1 LERQLNFARNVAVD
15 DDSFEEQAMPRV
27 QYYRDLCFAQYH
39 AVFNTED
46 DIDVEEQASAAERQA
61 YQFSR
66 DIRPRLLEKK
76 LPEQLRDHSSK
87 EPDKGICD
95 AVLVIPCPDATTA
108 TLQGAHG
115 RKAQGRS
122 LKASVLVHGKPDKQE
137 VTGPA
142 RQSQAPS
149 THALQLEGQ
158 LTQEQKAKLQN
169 VYFVHPDRAGVTN
182 GASEDN
188 TLSDASKQDLLLP
201 VLLIEYKKKNES
213 TIGKAMNQMKT
224 YLVSSIHF
232 LDALG
237 ITDQPVFGLVV
248 NGRLG
253 AVTMAWRRN
262 KARIAFV
269 HTLNESSRGI

>member
-1 LERQLNFARNVAVD
+1 MPQAHYYQDFCIAQLRAVSKTHHSKD
-15 DDSFEEQAMPRV
+15 VLHQA
-27 QYYRDLCFAQYH
+27 LA
-39 AVFNTED
+39 AEL
-46 DIDVEEQASAAERQA
+46 QAS
-61 YQFSR
+61 QFSQ
-66 DIRPRLLEKK
+66 DITLRVLEQK

-87 EPDKGICD
+87 ELDKGICD
-95 AVLVIPCPDATTA
+95 AVLVIPCSDPTTA
-108 TLQGAHG
+108 RLQGAHG

-149 THALQLEGQ
+149 THALQLEGV

-182 GASEDN
+182 GASQEN
-188 TLSDASKQDLLLP
+188 TLSDASEQDLLLP

-224 YLVSSIHF
+224 YLVSSVHF

>member
-15 DDSFEEQAMPRV
+15 DDSFEEQARLLAQ
-27 QYYRDLCFAQYH
+27 QYHDLCFAQH
-39 AVFNTED
+39 RTVSNTD
-46 DIDVEEQASAAERQA
+46 DGNDVVDQALAAERQA
-61 YQFSR
+61 SQFSH
-66 DIRPRLLEKK
+66 DIRLRVLEKK
-76 LPEQLRDHSSK
+76 LSEQLRDHSSK

-95 AVLVIPCPDATTA
+95 AILVIPCSDATTA

-115 RKAQGRS
+115 RKAQGDS

-149 THALQLEGQ
+149 PHASQLEGE

-169 VYFVHPDRAGVTN
+169 VYLVHPDRAGVTN
-182 GASEDN
+182 GASEEN
-188 TLSDASKQDLLLP
+188 ILFDASEQDLLLP

-262 KARIAFV
+262 KARIALV
-269 HTLNESSRGI
+269 HTLNESLRGI